1 MSADLDLNV
10 TSSEV
15 FLYIYDMSKGMAK
28 AFSQM
33 FLGKELPGIWHTSVI
48 AYERE
53 YFFGSCGIQSC
64 NAGETILGEPD
75 QMLKL
80 GKCQLPYSLFLEYL
94 SSLGDS
100 TFAPGT
106 YNLMEHNCNNF
117 SNELSLFLTGR
128 PVPQEILDL
137 PSEVLNT

>member
-1 MSADLDLNV
+1 MSDADLSD

-15 FLYIYDMSKGMAK
+15 VLYIYDMSKGMAK
-28 AFSQM
+28 AFSAM

-48 AYERE
+48 AYDRE
-53 YFFGSCGIQSC
+53 YFFGAAGIESC
-64 NAGETILGEPD
+64 NTGGTTLGEPD
-75 QMLKL
+75 QIYPL

-94 SSLGDS
+94 FSMGDS

-106 YNLMEHNCNNF
+106 YNLFEHNCNNF

-128 PVPQEILDL
+128 PIPQEIIDL
-137 PSEVLNT
+137 PQEVLNT